1 MQLPVP
7 KWESARHRS
16 LADILSPA
24 SGTATASDIMH
35 PNLASQTDR
44 IDGKSIKWGTI
55 DRTESIKRCLS
66 SAPARTRAFATP
78 SLTRSVW
85 LNAGSRRCRRSPWA
99 GNRHPR
105 AQGSH
110 RPGNRYPRRWPDE
123 IGGCAV
129 SSLPGSLLAGSWSRA
144 IHCERASYCAEMPG
158 RRRWTWVGEGNC
170 KAEMERFRHD
180 NVHFFSQNTDLQTA
194 RPATLSRCAA
204 PSLRMRVRRRTL
216 GAAGWEPRE

>member
-55 DRTESIKRCLS
+55 ERTESIKRCLS

-85 LNAGSRRCRRSPWA
+85 LDAGSRRCRHSPA
-99 GNRHPR
+99 GKSVPSPLARRNRR
-105 AQGSH
+105 LRG
-110 RPGNRYPRRWPDE
+110 
-123 IGGCAV
+123 V
-129 SSLPGSLLAGSWSRA
+129 LAAW
-144 IHCERASYCAEMPG
+144 
-158 RRRWTWVGEGNC
+158 
-170 KAEMERFRHD
+170 
-180 NVHFFSQNTDLQTA
+180 L
-194 RPATLSRCAA
+194 
-204 PSLRMRVRRRTL
+204 
-216 GAAGWEPRE
+216 AAGWVVVSCHPLRKSLVLRRDAGPATMDMGR